1 MGKFQL
7 SRKLR
12 YVLSPIAVLEVALPF
27 LSVDERT
34 NLCPPNAPPEE
45 DVESDPPTYGVE
57 MDQNVSVVCV
67 QGGPQAPQVMC

>member
-1 MGKFQL
+1 M
-7 SRKLR
+7 
-12 YVLSPIAVLEVALPF
+12 PF

-57 MDQNVSVVCV
+57 MDQNVSVVYV